1 MYFRHAPVSKITE
14 LAEPLRHGEKY
25 VTLGQLYLTPEEK
38 AYLDYHLGTI
48 HLYVTG
54 VSNPEYLTVHEVC
67 RIFRVMPKTL
77 RGWAREGRFPADAFD
92 PDGERLWSAERV
104 YKYLDALSEDG
115 QYRRS
120 LAVAASRRRNAR
132 TLKEHNAA
140 SKNDHEAVTD
150 PEHADGEPQD
160 SPESGSV

>member
-48 HLYVTG
+48 HLYVTM
-54 VSNPEYLTVHEVC
+54 VSNPEYLNTPEVC
-67 RIFRVMPKTL
+67 RLFNIVPTTL
-77 RGWAREGRFPADAFD
+77 RHWANTGRFPADAFD
-92 PDGERLWSAERV
+92 PDGERLWQAARV

-115 QYRRS
+115 RWLLTQVR
-120 LAVAASRRRNAR
+120 AASLRRNR
-132 TLKEHNAA
+132 DLRKKEA